1 MSGPNAQVTSN
12 PLVYCGV
19 YVALLAGVGLNIL
32 VSHLSLGILNPVLAL
47 VILLAQVTLVVM
59 FSMHLRKSTRLV
71 KLAVGSSVFVL
82 GILYAMVLL
91 DYSSRAWGS
100 W

>member
-1 MSGPNAQVTSN
+1 MSAENGRVTSS
-12 PLVYCGV
+12 PLVYAGV

-32 VSHLSLGILNPVLAL
+32 VSRLSLGILNPVLAL
-47 VILLAQVTLVVM
+47 VIILAQVTLVVM
-59 FSMHLRKSTRLV
+59 FSMHLKKGTRLV
-71 KLAVGSSVFVL
+71 KLAVGSSIFVL